1 MIVSTSGLA
10 GAPAGISGPK
20 WASGLFDGL
29 KLPSGKTIAETNNE
43 DLRGQFAKLGIPDAH
58 TAGRDVLCQRYSE
71 VLAKVFNDAGDAAV
85 AAFLE
90 KNRS

>member
-1 MIVSTSGLA
+1 
-10 GAPAGISGPK
+10 
-20 WASGLFDGL
+20 LFDGL
-29 KLPSGKTIAETNNE
+29 RLPSGKTIGETSNE
-43 DLRGQFAKLGIPDAH
+43 EFRRLMDRVGNSRRD
-58 TAGRDVLCQRYSE
+58 TAGREVLCQRYSE